1 MAKNGFVNF
10 SIEGVRA
17 SQFLAVLSDALCIN
31 LAMPTNRVHPF
42 CNKCTSAK
50 PQKKVNKYLSRVE
63 VCFKVDV
70 QDISI
75 GTQYFWL
82 LNEGGGKMKL

>member
-1 MAKNGFVNF
+1 M
-10 SIEGVRA
+10 
-17 SQFLAVLSDALCIN
+17 FLQQ
-31 LAMPTNRVHPF
+31 MH
-42 CNKCTSAK
+42 SAK

-63 VCFKVDV
+63 VCFKVDI

-82 LNEGGGKMKL
+82 LNEGDARKVEK

>member
-1 MAKNGFVNF
+1 MAKNGFVII
-10 SIEGVRA
+10 SIEGVQA
-17 SQFLAVLSDALCIN
+17 SQFLAVLSDALCFN
-31 LAMPTNRVHPF
+31 LAMPTNRVHAF

-63 VCFKVDV
+63 VCFKVEF

-82 LNEGGGKMKL
+82 INEGDAR